1 MKLLCF
7 PASNHFTNPTIT
19 IFANMAKHRIVIT
32 GGGGSGKS
40 SLIEHFISQKIC
52 AIREAAREQIRVSL
66 EQKSSALP
74 WEDVVAFSKN
84 VQAQMLLDYSK
95 YPESNFCFY
104 DRCLLDVL
112 AYLRMDDKDAYP
124 GLMEDIEKHKYFP
137 VVFIL
142 PPWKEI
148 FRNDTERMED
158 FEETVR
164 AYEVIRE
171 TYSLQGYQVVEIP
184 KGSIEQRAQFIF
196 VELAKW
202 GIHV

>member
-1 MKLLCF
+1 
-7 PASNHFTNPTIT
+7 
-19 IFANMAKHRIVIT
+19 MAKHRIVIT

-40 SLIEHFISQKIC
+40 SLIEYFITKGIC
-52 AIREAAREQIRVSL
+52 AIREAAREQIRLSL
-66 EQKSSALP
+66 EQNSSALP
-74 WEDVVAFSKN
+74 WDDIIAFSEN
-84 VQAQMLLDYSK
+84 VQAQMLLDYGK
-95 YPESNFCFY
+95 YPESIFCFY

-112 AYLRMDDKDAYP
+112 AYLRMDGQVAYP
-124 GLMEDIEKHKYFP
+124 TLKEDIENHKYFP

-158 FEETVR
+158 FDETVR

-171 TYSLQGYQVVEIP
+171 TYSLHGYQVVEIP

-196 VELAKW
+196 DELAKW
-202 GIHV
+202 GIDV